1 MRTRL
6 RIVDTARGAVAFL
19 LFLLPKPS
27 VEAEQR
33 QQMVPRATRSTVGF
47 QLLDSQGTMA
57 RHQRSR
63 GGHSSELS
71 LLVCL
76 LTRFL
81 SRQCHS
87 RAASRQAVT
96 RPTLSRPILCLIR
109 SEGKGQRKSMLE
121 TEHSPTLLGPHGNR
135 GANCPRR
142 RPALRNF
149 RYIAKRPRTEIDRR
163 CCHPAAVS
171 AEGRPND
178 SPRSLVWSCNLSR

>member
-1 MRTRL
+1 MIPGHVSSVFAFAVSSQPENTGISLIRL
-6 RIVDTARGAVAFL
+6 GEWLGLSQNFALEHTYKFTLVDTARGVVAFL

-87 RAASRQAVT
+87 RAASR
-96 RPTLSRPILCLIR
+96 RLSR
-109 SEGKGQRKSMLE
+109 
-121 TEHSPTLLGPHGNR
+121 
-135 GANCPRR
+135 A
-142 RPALRNF
+142 
-149 RYIAKRPRTEIDRR
+149 
-163 CCHPAAVS
+163 
-171 AEGRPND
+171 
-178 SPRSLVWSCNLSR
+178 PRSCGRYCV